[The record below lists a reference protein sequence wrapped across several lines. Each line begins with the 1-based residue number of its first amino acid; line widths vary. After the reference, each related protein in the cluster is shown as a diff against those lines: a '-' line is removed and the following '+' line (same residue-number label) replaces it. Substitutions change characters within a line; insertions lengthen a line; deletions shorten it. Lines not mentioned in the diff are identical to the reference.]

1 MHNWDEDLEKLME
14 KKLKQY
20 RDLAENKNNT
30 AQNGSDVQIN
40 TPITLTDYNFNE
52 MTQKYTYLVV
62 DFWAPWCGPCKMV
75 SPIIDQ
81 LAHELN
87 GKVVF
92 GKLNVDE
99 NPTVASLFGIQSIP
113 TLMIFKNGTA
123 VDGILGAA
131 SKAQILATISKYN

>member
-20 RDLAENKNNT
+20 KDLAENKNSHT
-30 AQNGSDVQIN
+30 QNGSDVQIN
-40 TPITLTDYNFNE
+40 TPITLTDYNFSE
-52 MTQKYTYLVV
+52 MTQKYSYLVV

-81 LAHELN
+81 LAHELS

-131 SKAQILATISKYN
+131 SKTQILATISKYN